1 MKPQTRT
8 HPSTLADLKL
18 QRAVLVGYLNKLQ
31 EFSPL
36 DYQSHLDQDGET
48 LEMLRAELILLEST
62 IDALTQLSDF
72 QRGKG
77 LVFEAVLKGE
87 L

>member
-18 QRAVLVGYLNKLQ
+18 QRVVLVGYLNKLQ
-31 EFSPL
+31 EFSAL
-36 DYQSHLDQDGET
+36 EYQSHLDQDGET
-48 LEMLRAELILLEST
+48 LEMLRAELVLLESAT
-62 IDALTQLSDF
+62 DALTQLADF